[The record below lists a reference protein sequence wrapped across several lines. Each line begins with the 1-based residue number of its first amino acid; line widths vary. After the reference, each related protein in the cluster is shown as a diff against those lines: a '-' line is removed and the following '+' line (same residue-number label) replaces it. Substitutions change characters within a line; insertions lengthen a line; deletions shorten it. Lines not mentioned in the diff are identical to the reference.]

1 MKALI
6 LSGGKGTRLRPITHT
21 SAKQL
26 VPIANKPILF
36 YGIESIRDA
45 GVTDVG
51 IVVGDTEP
59 EIRAAVG
66 DGSAFGVKVTYIR
79 QHAPLGL
86 AHAVK
91 VSHEMRD
98 LLPDLTQSLGQNA
111 SILIVGA
118 PPSRSRSPRRRRPLM
133 PRRTRMRFRAR
144 RFRTRRRTRARRRAC
159 SRPPAERR
167 RSPALRRPPAAPRRS
182 DRRRRRARPP
192 PPPEA
197 PRPSRRASR
206 TTARRTPGSRR
217 RAR

>member
-91 VSHEMRD
+91 VSQD
-98 LLPDLTQSLGQNA
+98 
-111 SILIVGA
+111 
-118 PPSRSRSPRRRRPLM
+118 
-133 PRRTRMRFRAR
+133 F
-144 RFRTRRRTRARRRAC
+144 RRRTPSSCISATTSSWTASLRSWRSSTATVPIARSSSPRCRI
-159 SRPPAERR
+159 P
-167 RSPALRRPPAAPRRS
+167 RSSAW
-182 DRRRRRARPP
+182 
-192 PPPEA
+192 
-197 PRPSRRASR
+197 PS
-206 TTARRTPGSRR
+206 
-217 RAR
+217 